1 MRGDL
6 PVADFGN
13 LTNMGELNLGDNK
26 FNGSLPKTLLVLP
39 HLKILDLSGNSLV
52 GGIPISSSSDEEPA
66 SLEVLNPRDNYMSG
80 ALPTEQEFRYLR
92 NIRVRL
98 DRKLVAR

>member
-1 MRGDL
+1 MTYIYESRIGSADYIGITACF
-6 PVADFGN
+6 VDFGN
-13 LTNMGELNLGDNK
+13 LTNMRELNLGDNK

-80 ALPTEQEFRYLR
+80 ALPTEQG
-92 NIRVRL
+92 
-98 DRKLVAR
+98 KK